1 MRSLQR
7 SCVAPI
13 GRGLIWTRFGG
24 LSGAASVSLTDVL
37 GGGANKA
44 PGEQGGPAHFSLQ
57 DIAKQTGGTAGRVVL
72 GEDGKEKG

>member
-1 MRSLQR
+1 M
-7 SCVAPI
+7 
-13 GRGLIWTRFGG
+13 
-24 LSGAASVSLTDVL
+24 SLTDVL

-44 PGEQGGPAHFSLQ
+44 PGEQGEPAHFSLQ